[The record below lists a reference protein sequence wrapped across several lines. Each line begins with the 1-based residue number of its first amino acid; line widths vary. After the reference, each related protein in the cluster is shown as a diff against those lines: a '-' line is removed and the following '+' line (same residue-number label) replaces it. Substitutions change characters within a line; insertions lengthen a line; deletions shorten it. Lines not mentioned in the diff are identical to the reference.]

1 MQISKQSN
9 AIFNTQGDKNIMQIL
24 KTIFGIIL
32 LGYALLAMF
41 GWLSIPARV
50 VF

>member
-1 MQISKQSN
+1 
-9 AIFNTQGDKNIMQIL
+9 MQIL

-41 GWLSIPARV
+41 GWLSIPIKA